1 VQLTVNTINF
11 LTRVFLFW
19 KLNVMIYN
27 LLIIEDS
34 IPIRTAIKEIIKSSG
49 GIVAQFFETSN
60 VNEGLKILNEEII
73 DLVLFDFNTPDINV
87 FRFLEVMK
95 KDETY
100 KFIPI
105 IIIITERSNLEAEGL
120 LEKHSIDYI
129 KQPINPIEIREKL
142 NRIMQEE
149 YAAAEN

>member
-1 VQLTVNTINF
+1 M
-11 LTRVFLFW
+11 
-19 KLNVMIYN
+19 KYN

-34 IPIRTAIKEIIKSSG
+34 IPIRTAIKEIVKSSEFN
-49 GIVAQFFETSN
+49 VSQSFEASN

-73 DLVLFDFNTPDINV
+73 DFVLFDFNTPDIDV
-87 FRFLEVMK
+87 FRFLDVMK

-105 IIIITERSNLEAEGL
+105 VIIITERSSPEAEDL

-129 KQPINPIEIREKL
+129 KQSINPIEMKQKL
-142 NRIMQEE
+142 NRIMKKENEVEE
-149 YAAAEN
+149 NQI

>member
-1 VQLTVNTINF
+1 MV
-11 LTRVFLFW
+11 
-19 KLNVMIYN
+19 YN

-34 IPIRTAIKEIIKSSG
+34 IPIRTAIKEIAKSSEF
-49 GIVAQFFETSN
+49 IVAQFFEASN

-73 DLVLFDFNTPDINV
+73 DLVLFDFNTPDIDV

-129 KQPINPIEIREKL
+129 KQPINPIEMKQKL
-142 NRIMQEE
+142 NRIMKKEDKVEE
-149 YAAAEN
+149 N

>member
-1 VQLTVNTINF
+1 
-11 LTRVFLFW
+11 
-19 KLNVMIYN
+19 MIYN

-34 IPIRTAIKEIIKSSG
+34 IPIRTAIKEIVKSSEFN
-49 GIVAQFFETSN
+49 VSQSFEASN

-73 DLVLFDFNTPDINV
+73 DFVLFDFNTPDIDV
-87 FRFLEVMK
+87 FRFLDVMK

-105 IIIITERSNLEAEGL
+105 VIIITERSSPEAEDL

-129 KQPINPIEIREKL
+129 KQSINPIEMKQKL
-142 NRIMQEE
+142 NRIMKEE
-149 YAAAEN
+149 YEVEENRI

>member
-1 VQLTVNTINF
+1 MQLTVNTRTF
-11 LTRVFLFW
+11 LTQVFLIW

-34 IPIRTAIKEIIKSSG
+34 IPIRTAIKEIIKSFG

-149 YAAAEN
+149 YAVAEN

>member
-1 VQLTVNTINF
+1 
-11 LTRVFLFW
+11 
-19 KLNVMIYN
+19 MEYN

-34 IPIRTAIKEIIKSSG
+34 IPLRTAIKEIVKSPG
-49 GIVAQFFETSN
+49 FNVVQFFEASN

-73 DLVLFDFNTPDINV
+73 DLVLFDFNTPDIDV
-87 FRFLEVMK
+87 FRFLDVMK

-105 IIIITERSNLEAEGL
+105 VIIITERSSPEAEDL

-129 KQPINPIEIREKL
+129 KQPINPIEMKQKL
-142 NRIMQEE
+142 NRIMKKEDEVEE
-149 YAAAEN
+149 NQISKNRRLK